1 MDGLRVQKYWSNEVD
16 ALLQTYR
23 QFETLIPSRDGA
35 GSAHSGEDGRFV
47 EDLLREYLVKYLPA
61 GLEVLTGFIL
71 RAAVRTGES
80 GKERRDERDCS
91 SSQLDIIVYDSVR
104 YPIYQRFGN
113 SVVVPPEG
121 VVAIISVKKHLRNT
135 DVARECGSLLNAA
148 LLCRTIKSNEVKD
161 KVRGPY
167 LALVSMGSG
176 MSKSGKEALQWLFN
190 KVSSEYEVHED
201 LTYDCA
207 VGYIGVL
214 DSCSLIKQKPRGKL
228 GASDVSANYVGF
240 VHREDES
247 HLGLQYLLSGILS
260 VYYDETR
267 SAARRPGFTA
277 FPSNRAYDKKLGSI
291 KCSRLR

>member
-23 QFETLIPSRDGA
+23 QFETLIPSQNGRGA
-35 GSAHSGEDGRFV
+35 AHSGEDGRFV

-121 VVAIISVKKHLRNT
+121 VVAIISVKKHLRNS
-135 DVARECGSLLNAA
+135 DVAHECGGLLNAA
-148 LLCRTIKSNEVKD
+148 LLCRTIKSNELRD

-176 MSKSGKEALQWLFN
+176 MTKRGKEALQWVFN
-190 KVSSEYEVHED
+190 EVGSEYEAHEG

-214 DSCSLIKQKPRGKL
+214 DSWSLIKQKPTGKL
-228 GASDVSANYVGF
+228 GVSEVSANYVGF
-240 VHREDES
+240 VHRENES

-267 SAARRPGFTA
+267 STVRRPGFKIG
-277 FPSNRAYDKKLGSI
+277 RAHV
-291 KCSRLR
+291 